1 MKKLLSTLLAFSM
14 LFSSL
19 GVNLIPTAAAV
30 FDDSYPYNFSTAK
43 VTLFMDQSGSSFHLS
58 NTVLNCSGNSCA
70 PLSCE
75 VETPDG
81 ILYQRTACDQYFTYN
96 GYNGLIKIY
105 TQYNNEQATF
115 KYNTSTERF
124 ETAYE
129 GQDLV
134 NTSNNSNNNNNN
146 NNNGNART
154 DLSTDDDT
162 PALNQEVD
170 LRVRVYK
177 NSSELDNY
185 FNSQVRFYV
194 YKRNN
199 FDNYVTADSSDY
211 SLVNDRYTFST
222 SNYGEKNLSDY
233 IYFRNNGV
241 YKVVVTNDYN
251 STTDELT
258 FSAGNAT
265 CTSCTNN
272 NATSFTV
279 DSNVSSLS
287 TNQYITTY
295 TTAKNGSS
303 RSYDYRGTVRF
314 VIERKDDNTSYRY
327 NASASDYNLSPTSTY
342 MGSNEQ

>member
-1 MKKLLSTLLAFSM
+1 
-14 LFSSL
+14 
-19 GVNLIPTAAAV
+19 
-30 FDDSYPYNFSTAK
+30 
-43 VTLFMDQSGSSFHLS
+43 MD
-58 NTVLNCSGNSCA
+58 TMV
-70 PLSCE
+70 
-75 VETPDG
+75 
-81 ILYQRTACDQYFTYN
+81 
-96 GYNGLIKIY
+96 LIKIY

-146 NNNGNART
+146 NNNGGART
-154 DLSTDDDT
+154 DLTTDDDT
-162 PALNQEVD
+162 PSLNQSVD
-170 LRVRVYK
+170 LKVRVYK

-199 FDNYVTADSSDY
+199 FDNYVTADGSDY

-233 IYFRNNGV
+233 IYFRTNGV

-251 STTDELT
+251 STTDEIT
-258 FSAGNAT
+258 FVAGSAV

-279 DSNVSSLS
+279 DC
-287 TNQYITTY
+287 
-295 TTAKNGSS
+295 
-303 RSYDYRGTVRF
+303 
-314 VIERKDDNTSYRY
+314 
-327 NASASDYNLSPTSTY
+327 
-342 MGSNEQ
+342 